1 MHDEPKDGRRT
12 LTEREFDL
20 ACEVFARTGS
30 KAAAIL
36 SIAGGATDSAG
47 RPSRRRTL
55 EDAIRRNPEWAAR
68 WEDAKFAALGLVES
82 EIAKAALTVDERP
95 IFDAKGRL
103 LGVQRDSRPRN
114 DMLKFLARKLDPDA
128 WSEKR
133 QLQMSGTVEH
143 RHTAGDQ
150 FSIVLRAEDV
160 LLLPPEQREQFVN
173 LLSLIR
179 DRKSEEETNVIDHTP
194 TRIVRPVL
202 PSPRGNEDQSGDS
215 DPG

>member
-1 MHDEPKDGRRT
+1 MTTQPPPPDRRRP
-12 LTEREFDL
+12 LSEREFNL
-20 ACEVFARTGS
+20 ACEVYARTGS

-55 EDAIRRNPEWAAR
+55 EEALRANPEWAHR
-68 WEDAKFAALGLVES
+68 WEEARTLALGLVEA

-95 IFDAKGRL
+95 IFDKSGKL

-133 QLQMSGTVEH
+133 QAGALHLRFTRAPREGARSGRGV
-143 RHTAGDQ
+143 RVGA
-150 FSIVLRAEDV
+150 VRALRPMA
-160 LLLPPEQREQFVN
+160 
-173 LLSLIR
+173 R
-179 DRKSEEETNVIDHTP
+179 DRCSALG
-194 TRIVRPVL
+194 R
-202 PSPRGNEDQSGDS
+202 PRGLRLHSGD
-215 DPG
+215 